1 MFNINQRLLFG
12 VFILILTI
20 PNHAYDDSESQTIFK
35 YLTSLS
41 LEELGEV
48 EITPSNI
55 FDSVTEVKELSIT
68 IATKQSVTSIIT
80 TFDIEVIKALDLDEI
95 VKTVSGLHIPR
106 KGYFHTPIYNFQL
119 NTENDSKTL
128 MLVNGIPIAS
138 LFFFKN

>member
-20 PNHAYDDSESQTIFK
+20 PNHAYDDSESQAIFK

-55 FDSVTEVKELSIT
+55 FNSIAAVKELNIT
-68 IATKQSVTSIIT
+68 IATEQSVTSIIT
-80 TFDIEVIKALDLDEI
+80 VFDIEVVEISDLDE
-95 VKTVSGLHIPR
+95 VLKTIPELHLSR
-106 KGYFHTPIYNFQL
+106 KDYFWMD
-119 NTENDSKTL
+119 TENYSKKL
-128 MLVNGIPIAS
+128 ILVNGIPPIAS
-138 LFFFKN
+138 LFF